1 MPWIWTGRAA
11 DARSSESESTAE
23 AFVSSSVSAFCAAQT
38 AAARQFIASIAL
50 RTEIS
55 LEANVA
61 TLAGFQAMHQFKVIG
76 AKKSRLFFRW
86 TNPPLI
92 AFHPSKE

>member
-1 MPWIWTGRAA
+1 MKTGRAA
-11 DARSSESESTAE
+11 DAGSIESEMTAE
-23 AFVSSSVSAFCAAQT
+23 AFVSSSDSTFGAAQ
-38 AAARQFIASIAL
+38 AVAARQFIASITL

-76 AKKSRLFFRW
+76 AAKSRLFFR
-86 TNPPLI
+86 
-92 AFHPSKE
+92 